1 MRKLVFSIALLM
13 LSVCSFSQ
21 VKSGGKTIKPAQSSA
36 SIQTQKQYYFH
47 ALVWIRWADTIDGAR
62 FVVLMSPGRGEKQ
75 APHMLKDSSGKYLYF
90 YTKSDA
96 MNYVESLGWE
106 FTDVNDKYG
115 FYVRKPTTKAELD
128 QAVKENTHSTDAK
141 PNVQLDAAERTMK
154 LSYD

>member
-1 MRKLVFSIALLM
+1 
-13 LSVCSFSQ
+13 
-21 VKSGGKTIKPAQSSA
+21 
-36 SIQTQKQYYFH
+36 
-47 ALVWIRWADTIDGAR
+47 
-62 FVVLMSPGRGEKQ
+62 
-75 APHMLKDSSGKYLYF
+75 MLKDPSGKYLYF
-90 YTKSDA
+90 NTKYDA

-128 QAVKENTHSTDAK
+128 QAVKENTHSTDTK